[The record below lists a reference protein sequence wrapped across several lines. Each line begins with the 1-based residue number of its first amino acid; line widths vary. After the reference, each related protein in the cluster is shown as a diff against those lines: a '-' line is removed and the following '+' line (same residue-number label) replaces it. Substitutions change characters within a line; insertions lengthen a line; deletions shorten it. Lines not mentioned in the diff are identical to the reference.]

1 MSEGLN
7 TFLWTVTRGACKFED
22 EIQVTVLNLFIPE
35 GFSPNND
42 PGGYN
47 NTFRIKGLDTDKQLA
62 ELTVINGAGIE
73 VFRTSNTGGS
83 EWVDWDGKNMKGND
97 VPEGTYYY
105 LLKLISK
112 ENNQVFKKSG
122 FIVLKRY

>member
-1 MSEGLN
+1 
-7 TFLWTVTRGACKFED
+7 
-22 EIQVTVLNLFIPE
+22 VTVLNLFIPE

-47 NTFRIKGLDTDKQLA
+47 NTFRIKGLVTDKQLA
-62 ELTVINGAGIE
+62 ELTVINGDGIE